1 MIRLKDVAKK
11 ANVSP
16 ATASL
21 ALNDNELVNDKTKAK
36 IKQIAKEM
44 NYIPDARAKALK
56 TKETKIIGLVI
67 PEIDNPFFSEIAKEI
82 KNVAK
87 KNGYNIIYCGVENE
101 KDELDYISL
110 FRGMQVD
117 GAIFASFVSNSDLNI
132 NLIKEL
138 ADNFIPVVFIDRLYD
153 AGEKIDSVNSDLEK
167 AAFIAAEYLVNLGHK
182 KIAFAGKEN
191 EFRMNGYLKALKKYD
206 LTNDA
211 KYLYKNILS
220 FEDGYK
226 LGKKIAVQKDKPTA
240 IISHNDE
247 VAVGLIQALVSSGIN
262 IPDEMSICGI
272 DNIRLSHFYNPALTT
287 VNIPNK
293 KMARKAIKLLL
304 NKINSK
310 NTVQTQHL
318 KFDVTLVERETTKK
332 LV

>member
-1 MIRLKDVAKK
+1 MIRLKEVAKK

-21 ALNDNELVNDKTKAK
+21 ALNDNELVNDKTKARV
-36 IKQIAKEM
+36 KQVAKEM

-82 KNVAK
+82 KTVAK
-87 KNGYNIIYCGVENE
+87 KNGYNIIYCGVESKE
-101 KDELDYISL
+101 DELDYINI

-117 GAIFASFVSNSDLNI
+117 GAIFASSVSTSDLNI
-132 NLIKEL
+132 DLIKEL
-138 ADNFIPVVFIDRLYD
+138 ADNFIPVVFIDRLLD
-153 AGEKIDSVNSDLEK
+153 TGDKIDSVNSDLEK
-167 AAFIAAEYLVNLGHK
+167 AAFIAVEHLHNLGHK
-182 KIAFAGKEN
+182 KIAFAGKEK
-191 EFRMNGYLKALKKYD
+191 EFRMTGYLEALKKYN
-206 LTNDA
+206 LSYNN
-211 KYLYKNILS
+211 KYLFKNILS

-226 LGKKIAVQKDKPTA
+226 LGKKVVAKKDRPTA

-247 VAVGLIQALVSSGIN
+247 VAVGLIQSLVSSGIS
-262 IPDEMSICGI
+262 IPNEISICGI

-287 VNIPNK
+287 VDIPNK

-304 NKINSK
+304 NKIRNDNNK
-310 NTVQTQHL
+310 TEHI
-318 KFDVTLVERETTKK
+318 KFNVKLIKRKTTEKIN
-332 LV
+332 